1 MLSFQALHNKLLF
14 ELIPAYTKNLHNAK
28 DIHDLDSSTRVAF
41 KSIADVQ
48 FPEEIISFKPKM
60 PDPQEINQEESKLG
74 IDFVAEV
81 TSAVQE
87 FADDQKVFET
97 ECDECVTHLAK

>member
-1 MLSFQALHNKLLF
+1 MLSFQALQNKLLF
-14 ELIPAYTKNLHNAK
+14 EIVPAYTKNLHNAK
-28 DIHDLDSSTRVAF
+28 DIHDLDSSTRLAF

-48 FPEEIISFKPKM
+48 FLEEVISFKPKM

-81 TSAVQE
+81 TSAIQE
-87 FADDQKVFET
+87 YTDDHKVFEA
-97 ECDECVTHLAK
+97 ECDEYLTHLAK